1 VTTSHPDAADV
12 TKLRDPIAARLSR
25 RVLEGQIHI
34 LEAQI
39 AQLTEVM
46 RKLGEQ
52 EERIASESSGAPEGE
67 PEAAERRTE

>member
-1 VTTSHPDAADV
+1 MSSHPDAADLA
-12 TKLRDPIAARLSR
+12 KLRDPLAARLSR

-52 EERIASESSGAPEGE
+52 EERIASDSSGAREGE
-67 PEAAERRTE
+67 PEQAPERRTE